1 LRITFWCRQLAQRPV
16 GCGWPATA
24 RRVYARRTDGRPS
37 ARTAPAVELA
47 WPLSPVRRLAGRGPR
62 LARRRARGVAVPE
75 TAALIDLAA
84 VRALAAWIG
93 ERRTLRP
100 S

>member
-1 LRITFWCRQLAQRPV
+1 
-16 GCGWPATA
+16 
-24 RRVYARRTDGRPS
+24 
-37 ARTAPAVELA
+37 
-47 WPLSPVRRLAGRGPR
+47 
-62 LARRRARGVAVPE
+62 VAVPE